1 MLPFAVFAKGPN
13 LSQSVLFFAA
23 LGNDSSLV
31 VLPIYVLCEVLLVL
45 L

>member
-13 LSQSVLFFAA
+13 LSHSVLFFAA
-23 LGNDSSLV
+23 FGNDSSHV